1 MKYLNLQDLYSALR
15 EHYIDYGHGGCGLG
29 QSLDWIVDEFI
40 ATGHSRKL
48 IMRICNMAYY
58 K

>member
-1 MKYLNLQDLYSALR
+1 MKYLNLQDLYTELKN
-15 EHYIDYGHGGCGLG
+15 HYLDYGYDGCGLG
-29 QSLDWIVDEFI
+29 HSLDWIIDEFI